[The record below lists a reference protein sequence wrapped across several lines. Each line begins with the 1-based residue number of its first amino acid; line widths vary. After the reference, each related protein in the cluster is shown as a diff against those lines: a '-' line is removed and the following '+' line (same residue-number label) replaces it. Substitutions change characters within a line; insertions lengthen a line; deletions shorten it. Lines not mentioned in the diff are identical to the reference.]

1 MSECSWFFWTC
12 DRNSGCS
19 CLTVC
24 PFWVDYYICLPTLTW
39 GQWVVMAACHCQLF
53 MIRWHS
59 LRLCEAIHMRLWLH
73 SLSCYLQKN
82 LLSRFLC
89 NDVFELLVLQ
99 FHEVSIGV
107 WCVIFKLMLWRF
119 LCNFIDISELLCA
132 LISQGSIGVGCWC
145 SNITK
150 HCTAVCLWFK

>member
-19 CLTVC
+19 CLMVC
-24 PFWVDYYICLPTLTW
+24 PFWVDNYICLPTLTW

-53 MIRWHS
+53 MIRWHG
-59 LRLCEAIHMRLWLH
+59 LRLCEATHMRLWLH

-89 NDVFELLVLQ
+89 NRCIWVACAAISWGFNRCLVCYLQ
-99 FHEVSIGV
+99 VIVVEVSLQYHRYIWV
-107 WCVIFKLMLWRF
+107 ALCSDFTRF
-119 LCNFIDISELLCA
+119 NRCWV
-132 LISQGSIGVGCWC
+132 LI
-145 SNITK
+145 
-150 HCTAVCLWFK
+150 